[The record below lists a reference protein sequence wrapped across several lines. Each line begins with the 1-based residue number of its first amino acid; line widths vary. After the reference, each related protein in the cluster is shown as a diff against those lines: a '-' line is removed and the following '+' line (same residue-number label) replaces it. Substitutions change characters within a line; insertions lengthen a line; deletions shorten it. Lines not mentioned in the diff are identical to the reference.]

1 MPSSPAPTVACL
13 VRNSVSHDAR
23 VLKEAE
29 ALVAAGYRVVI
40 VGVQDRKV
48 STPSEVRE
56 SGLVIVR
63 VPMPQA
69 LLARRYSARAA
80 VWGLAALCGVAGLA
94 AVVLRWS
101 TLRDTTREW
110 LIAVP
115 AWIAD
120 RVYDWP
126 ALQAWDL
133 VPLAL
138 ALVAFALV
146 LHAVRRYRAGM
157 RSARIKQREVAALLG
172 DSVAP
177 LTKPSRPW
185 RALRKRAVGWA
196 RARLQWV
203 VRIQTG
209 LRVHGK
215 SKVIAR
221 LMHAELDRIRP
232 AAVHCHDLPTLPVGA
247 EWRRRNP
254 GAKIVFDSHEIYDA
268 VSQMPRLA
276 AWMWRRMLTRHA
288 AEVDLFITINESIA
302 ALLRDRDP
310 ALPPA
315 VIVRNATRL
324 PEAEQERDGRLR
336 RAAGIGPGQ
345 RVLLYQG
352 GYQSGRGLEQLLESA
367 RSLPEGWVLV
377 MMGFGSMES
386 QLRERAAALDPQGA
400 KVRFIPPAPHA
411 ELGSWTA
418 DADLGLIPYENTCL
432 NHWFCSPNK
441 LWEYPVAGVPM
452 LVSPFPE
459 LRSVVERHG
468 VGRCLPEPLDGP
480 GLARVLGSI
489 EEPEL
494 LTMRRNCRRYLESDH
509 WGIYAERLRDAY
521 RALVPL
527 PAAASLPH
535 PCTSSPSSEL
545 ARSS

>member
-1 MPSSPAPTVACL
+1 MPRPHPPTVACL

-29 ALVAAGYRVVI
+29 ALVACGYDVVI

-48 STPSEVRE
+48 STPSEVRP
-56 SGLVIVR
+56 SGLRIVR

-69 LLARRYSARAA
+69 LIARRYGRNAA
-80 VWGLAALCGVAGLA
+80 VWGCAALAGA
-94 AVVLRWS
+94 AALSASVLYWS
-101 TLRDTTREW
+101 A
-110 LIAVP
+110 IG
-115 AWIAD
+115 
-120 RVYDWP
+120 
-126 ALQAWDL
+126 QAMRA
-133 VPLAL
+133 P
-138 ALVAFALV
+138 LVAFAEWASEHPWDLAPLLPASV
-146 LHAVRRYRAGM
+146 AFFLALRSFRRFRAWM
-157 RSARIKQREVAALLG
+157 RSVRIKRRELASAMSGASERKSSGEAWPRRSLRSRIHAWLQWGARIQ
-172 DSVAP
+172 S
-177 LTKPSRPW
+177 
-185 RALRKRAVGWA
+185 
-196 RARLQWV
+196 
-203 VRIQTG
+203 G

-221 LMHAELDRIRP
+221 LMLAELDRIQP

-247 EWRRRNP
+247 AWRRRNP
-254 GAKIVFDSHEIYDA
+254 AAKVVFDSHEIYDA

-288 AEVDLFITINESIA
+288 ADVDLFITINDSIA
-302 ALLRDRDP
+302 ALLRERDP
-310 ALPPA
+310 ELPPA
-315 VIVRNATRL
+315 VIVRNATKL
-324 PEAEQERDGRLR
+324 PEAELERDGRLR
-336 RAAGIGPGQ
+336 DAAGVEPGQ

-367 RSLPEGWVLV
+367 CFLPDGWVLV

-386 QLRERAAALDPQGA
+386 HLRARAAEVDPDGA
-400 KVRFIPPAPHA
+400 KIRFIPPAPHA

-494 LTMRRNCRRYLESDH
+494 LAMRRNCRRYLESDH